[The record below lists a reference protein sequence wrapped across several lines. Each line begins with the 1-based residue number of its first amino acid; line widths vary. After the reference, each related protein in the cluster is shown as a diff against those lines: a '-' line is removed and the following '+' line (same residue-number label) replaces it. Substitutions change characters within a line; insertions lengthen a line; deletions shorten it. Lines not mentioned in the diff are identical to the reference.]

1 MGNGILYGM
10 SVGPGDPE
18 LLTLKAARVLARCA
32 VVAAPQTPAGGM
44 LALDIARQ
52 AVDLSAKRILPLR
65 FAMSR
70 DAQTREAAHRA
81 AIQALRAELDAGG
94 DVALL
99 NLGDVTVYSSFGH
112 IQGDLV
118 AAGYRVEMIP
128 GVTSFCA
135 AAARLGRPLNGG
147 MEEPLCIVPGRA
159 GSDLLRAPGAKAF
172 LKSGRDLPRLLED
185 LAQAGLLS
193 RSALVARCG
202 LPGEEVYPDLSR
214 AQPQGDPDYFTTV
227 LVKGEE
233 E

>member
-1 MGNGILYGM
+1 MGNGILYGV

-99 NLGDVTVYSSFGH
+99 NLGDVTVYSSFGR

-128 GVTSFCA
+128 VADINRVTGYIRGGCSPIGMKKAYVTVVDASCESLDTMVVSAGKIGHQVELRPADLLA
-135 AAARLGRPLNGG
+135 AAGASVAAVAADHP
-147 MEEPLCIVPGRA
+147 A
-159 GSDLLRAPGAKAF
+159 G
-172 LKSGRDLPRLLED
+172 
-185 LAQAGLLS
+185 
-193 RSALVARCG
+193 
-202 LPGEEVYPDLSR
+202 
-214 AQPQGDPDYFTTV
+214 
-227 LVKGEE
+227 
-233 E
+233 